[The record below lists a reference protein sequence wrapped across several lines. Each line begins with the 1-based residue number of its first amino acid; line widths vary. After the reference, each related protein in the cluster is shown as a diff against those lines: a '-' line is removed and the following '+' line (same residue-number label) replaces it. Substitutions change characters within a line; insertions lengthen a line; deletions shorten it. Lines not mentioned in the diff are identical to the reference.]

1 MTIKT
6 GGTIIG
12 AVVQNLPIV
21 IDGRQSIYEEGL
33 KNGTLP
39 EGMTYKQFLDML
51 SVGVSDEEVRRI
63 VSETVS
69 AELIRLGLVNQ
80 GGNQAGTGT
89 NAAVTPTPAPTQP
102 ATGGTGT
109 NAAVTP
115 TPAPTQ
121 PATGGTG
128 TNAAV
133 TPTPAPTQPAV
144 EANRFAN
151 LKRSISFFGDSTNAR
166 IGDQAIAL
174 AKAENL
180 PVINNAQGG
189 SLASYAL
196 MSMNGSPVDIK
207 FKTDTIPAKGRN
219 VFIEAELVYGEGVTP
234 FSLHSTI
241 VVIDNRIEA
250 SIVGQT
256 ANVKI
261 YPRDEQAHSIVVGQR
276 YPVKLKN
283 NGGTDGICVL
293 ATAKNDINGAN
304 WGNWQAALERSK
316 TYVEKCIALVE
327 PKESPR
333 YIVLPIWADNNQG
346 WEKENHPYR
355 HQLKDQF
362 NNWLR
367 EKYGKNVYDI
377 EAYMLSEQIWTDT
390 GIIPNNADKQ
400 AQKEGILP
408 LSLSYDGGSHF
419 LPAVEAIIAGKI
431 IAKAKE
437 LNYL

>member
-89 NAAVTPTPAPTQP
+89 NSS
-102 ATGGTGT
+102 
-109 NAAVTP
+109 
-115 TPAPTQ
+115 
-121 PATGGTG
+121 
-128 TNAAV
+128 V

-196 MSMNGSPVDIK
+196 MSMNGSPVDIT

-261 YPRDEQAHSIVVGQR
+261 YPRDERSHSIVGGQR

-400 AQKEGILP
+400 AQKEGIMP

-419 LPAVEAIIAGKI
+419 LPAVETIIAGKI